1 MAEIIM
7 MQNPA
12 TGEIKKG
19 FMGFSWTVFFFG
31 WIPMLFRGDWI
42 NGITLFLLEGLYFIA
57 TVRQTDGEVLLLF
70 IGNIVL
76 AFCYN
81 KRYTKDLIRKGFR
94 FSDSD
99 VRNQAGAES
108 VGMSLDACV
117 LIDLSNLTNDF
128 HSNDQKNSTTCTRLT
143 KSVSEI
149 EKDSSLSD
157 GNESELKYED
167 DNVNQRNRIEQQ
179 NISSKNTTNENRGQ
193 IVAFAAIL
201 IVIGFIVF
209 VNKDEIRHR
218 FDVDDSFLSN
228 VTLSKEQKKIK
239 ELESF
244 SGDSDILPDG
254 KLYEMFKLNSQY
266 TDVQRENE
274 LQNLKGRMVSWEC
287 SIYEVGKIDDKH
299 YIVYPKPSDG
309 QVDLILE
316 VVVRNEDEPKYIESL
331 TTGSR
336 FAFTGMFSGKDFMR
350 SLILDPVILASFSS
364 QQSGES
370 SNKEGRVLSKAT
382 IEAFFIGQDEDDPE
396 FTTYIFCDK
405 QGVEYRLYGYIEDRA
420 KLDEY
425 KNRLLRI
432 QYTTE
437 TFYFP
442 GGEGMMK
449 GDFLKHYE
457 PIE

>member
-70 IGNIVL
+70 IGNVVL

-117 LIDLSNLTNDF
+117 LIDLSNLT
-128 HSNDQKNSTTCTRLT
+128 
-143 KSVSEI
+143 
-149 EKDSSLSD
+149 
-157 GNESELKYED
+157 D

-209 VNKDEIRHR
+209 FNKDEIRHR

-228 VTLSKEQKKIK
+228 ATLSKEQKKIK
-239 ELESF
+239 ELEPF

-299 YIVYPKPSDG
+299 YIVYPKPSDE

-316 VVVRNEDEPKYIESL
+316 VVVRNEDEAKYIESL

-370 SNKEGRVLSKAT
+370 SNKEGRVLSKTT

>member
-70 IGNIVL
+70 IGNVVL

-117 LIDLSNLTNDF
+117 LIDLSNLT
-128 HSNDQKNSTTCTRLT
+128 
-143 KSVSEI
+143 
-149 EKDSSLSD
+149 
-157 GNESELKYED
+157 D

-209 VNKDEIRHR
+209 
-218 FDVDDSFLSN
+218 F
-228 VTLSKEQKKIK
+228 
-239 ELESF
+239 
-244 SGDSDILPDG
+244 
-254 KLYEMFKLNSQY
+254 
-266 TDVQRENE
+266 
-274 LQNLKGRMVSWEC
+274 
-287 SIYEVGKIDDKH
+287 
-299 YIVYPKPSDG
+299 
-309 QVDLILE
+309 
-316 VVVRNEDEPKYIESL
+316 
-331 TTGSR
+331 
-336 FAFTGMFSGKDFMR
+336 
-350 SLILDPVILASFSS
+350 
-364 QQSGES
+364 
-370 SNKEGRVLSKAT
+370 
-382 IEAFFIGQDEDDPE
+382 
-396 FTTYIFCDK
+396 
-405 QGVEYRLYGYIEDRA
+405 
-420 KLDEY
+420 
-425 KNRLLRI
+425 
-432 QYTTE
+432 
-437 TFYFP
+437 
-442 GGEGMMK
+442 
-449 GDFLKHYE
+449 
-457 PIE
+457 

>member
-70 IGNIVL
+70 IGNVVL

-117 LIDLSNLTNDF
+117 LIDLSNLT
-128 HSNDQKNSTTCTRLT
+128 
-143 KSVSEI
+143 
-149 EKDSSLSD
+149 
-157 GNESELKYED
+157 D

-209 VNKDEIRHR
+209 FNKDEIRHR

-228 VTLSKEQKKIK
+228 ATLSKEQKKIK
-239 ELESF
+239 ELEPF

-299 YIVYPKPSDG
+299 YIVYPKPSDE

-316 VVVRNEDEPKYIESL
+316 VVVRNEDEAKYIESL

>member
-1 MAEIIM
+1 M

-19 FMGFSWTVFFFG
+19 FMGFSWTVFFFS

-42 NGITLFLLEGLYFIA
+42 NGIALFLLEGLYFIT

-70 IGNIVL
+70 IANIVL

-108 VGMSLDACV
+108 VGMSLDACA
-117 LIDLSNLTNDF
+117 LIASSNLTNDF
-128 HSNDQKNSTTCTRLT
+128 PSNDQKAQQHVSNSA

-157 GNESELKYED
+157 ENESQLKHED
-167 DNVNQRNRIEQQ
+167 GNVNQRNRIEQQ
-179 NISSKNTTNENRGQ
+179 NISSKNTANENRGQ
-193 IVAFAAIL
+193 IVAFAVLL

-209 VNKDEIRHR
+209 FNKDEIRQR
-218 FDVDDSFLSN
+218 FDMDNSFSSN
-228 VTLSKEQKKIK
+228 DTLSKEQKRIK

-254 KLYEMFKLNSQY
+254 KLYEVFKLNSQY

-274 LQNLKGRMVSWEC
+274 LQSLKGRMVSWEC
-287 SIYEVGKIDDKH
+287 SIYEVSKIDDKH
-299 YIVYPKPSDG
+299 YTIYPKPSDG
-309 QVDLILE
+309 QVDLILK
-316 VVVRNEDEPKYIESL
+316 VVVRNEDEAKYIESL
-331 TTGSR
+331 MTGSR
-336 FAFTGMFSGKDFMR
+336 FAFTGMFNGKDFMR

-364 QQSGES
+364 QKSGES

-396 FTTYIFCDK
+396 FSTYIFSDQ
-405 QGVEYRLYGYIEDRA
+405 QGIEYRLYGYIEDRA
-420 KLDEY
+420 KLDKY

-457 PIE
+457 PIK